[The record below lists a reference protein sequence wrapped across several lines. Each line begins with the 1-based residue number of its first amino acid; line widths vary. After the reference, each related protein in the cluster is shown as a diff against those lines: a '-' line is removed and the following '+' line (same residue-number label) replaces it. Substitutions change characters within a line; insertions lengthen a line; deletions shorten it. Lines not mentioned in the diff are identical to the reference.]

1 MKGIARMLLEPD
13 DDDDDDDDDDVN
25 PKKVADG

>member
-13 DDDDDDDDDDVN
+13 DDDDDDDDVN